1 MYNYLV
7 AYDIFDKKRLPK
19 IKKIVYSFSLGGQKS
34 ALEVP
39 LDKILMKEL
48 IKSVG
53 DIIEDDDR
61 LNIIKVIGKPI
72 LLGRAQHIPYEKNGI
87 IIL

>member
-19 IKKIVYSFSLGGQKS
+19 IKKIVYSYSLGGQKS
-34 ALEVP
+34 ALEAP
-39 LDKILMKEL
+39 LDKSLIRELMKN
-48 IKSVG
+48 VG
-53 DIIEDDDR
+53 DIMEEDDR

-72 LLGRAQHIPYEKNGI
+72 LLGKAQHIPYEKNGI